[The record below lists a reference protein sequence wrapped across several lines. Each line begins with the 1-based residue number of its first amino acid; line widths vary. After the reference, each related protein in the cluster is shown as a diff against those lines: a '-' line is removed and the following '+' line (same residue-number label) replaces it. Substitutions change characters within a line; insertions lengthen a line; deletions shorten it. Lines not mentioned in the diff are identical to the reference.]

1 MKKPIVIISCLMI
14 SMFVGCNAN
23 TGAEIKDDTIVAGE
37 QNAEIVENSDSA
49 EQAEEDSTDTSSEDG
64 NYSDLVSAI
73 EGMWQTA
80 SIGYEVDGD
89 LQPSFYV
96 QFEEAQINYGHMSG
110 EEFVLDHS
118 DKIVSSKMTSRGGY
132 IVKAESDNGYQY
144 TYQSAE
150 SDPDI
155 LEYYET
161 WNEIEFSDK
170 YIGGKSLCK
179 VIAEQ

>member
-1 MKKPIVIISCLMI
+1 
-14 SMFVGCNAN
+14 
-23 TGAEIKDDTIVAGE
+23 
-37 QNAEIVENSDSA
+37 
-49 EQAEEDSTDTSSEDG
+49 
-64 NYSDLVSAI
+64 
-73 EGMWQTA
+73 
-80 SIGYEVDGD
+80 
-89 LQPSFYV
+89 
-96 QFEEAQINYGHMSG
+96 MSG

-118 DKIVSSKMTSRGGY
+118 DKIVSSKITSRGGY

-170 YIGGKSLCK
+170 YIGGKSLSK